1 MSSSTPQQLMEECG
15 LLFQIILKP
24 QRDLGSLLLPVAREC
39 GCALR
44 WHNTYEIWIK
54 VRLKE
59 LCFFLL
65 FFQWTIMCRN
75 AILTNEEITVCRAGL
90 ETLYSYRGRLNWKL
104 SYAQILHLTSN
115 FNLKI
120 SADRLWMPKE
130 WGAAIKKSSGNS
142 LYPFNDSNHWNTSSW
157 HHLQG
162 YEPKADGK
170 FHPVIYAQH
179 FLTAIQT

>member
-44 WHNTYEIWIK
+44 WHNTCEIWIK

-59 LCFFLL
+59 LWFFFA
-65 FFQWTIMCRN
+65 FFQWTIRCRN

-130 WGAAIKKSSGNS
+130 WGAAIKKALETHSTLLMIPTTGIQAADIISKAMNQKLMGNS
-142 LYPFNDSNHWNTSSW
+142 ILSYMHSIF
-157 HHLQG
+157 
-162 YEPKADGK
+162 
-170 FHPVIYAQH
+170 
-179 FLTAIQT
+179 